1 MAICATIAK
10 ISARRKSVT
19 MNTMIGSLDG
29 VVRGVVRGLV
39 ILEVNGIGYGLA
51 MTAETLTKAKEN
63 ERMFV
68 WTHLAVREN
77 AHDLYGFE
85 TKDDLTWF
93 ELLLGVSGI
102 GPKSALSILNAVD
115 TKTLSRAI
123 ARNDASVLN
132 HAYGV
137 GKKTAQKIVLE
148 LREKVGS
155 IEEAEE
161 SGSDGDVVEALVGLG
176 YASREAREA
185 VRALSPSLEGTEAR
199 IREAIRIA
207 SRTH

>member
-1 MAICATIAK
+1 
-10 ISARRKSVT
+10 
-19 MNTMIGSLDG
+19 MIGSLDG

-39 ILEVNGIGYGLA
+39 ILEVGGVGYGLST
-51 MTAETLTKAKEN
+51 TAETLAKAKEG

-85 TKDDLTWF
+85 TKDDLAWF
-93 ELLLGVSGI
+93 ELLLTVSGV
-102 GPKSALSILNAVD
+102 GPKSALAVLNAIDV
-115 TKTLSRAI
+115 KTLARAI
-123 ARNDASVLN
+123 ARNDASAMDR
-132 HAYGV
+132 AYGI

-155 IEEAEE
+155 ADETDGE
-161 SGSDGDVVEALVGLG
+161 GSDGDVGEALLGLG
-176 YASREAREA
+176 YAAREAREA
-185 VRALSPSLEGTEAR
+185 VRGLPPELTGTEAR

-207 SRTH
+207 SRTR